1 MRQAHTLFS
10 VVLFILVQ
18 TFNKIL
24 RSFGYWQLIIVADNQ
39 LTGWKDLRH
48 GQFEKVRVVIRQAEV
63 RNKRNAKAD
72 TGKVNQQIVT
82 AEFDFGYQIQLALLA
97 DVVKKFAGHTALVQ
111 HQNRILQQ
119 FFKVQRMILQ
129 MFKVPVGNEDIL
141 EILDF
146 ADIAYGIHSRIRI
159 VGNNE
164 IHLTVFKKI
173 HALAGGTV
181 RDFDMD
187 IREMLMESLKIRNQ
201 VITADGV
208 AGTDTQLTAV

>member
-1 MRQAHTLFS
+1 MFS

-18 TFNKIL
+18 TFDKIL
-24 RSFGYWQLIIVADNQ
+24 RSFGYRQLVIVADNQ

-63 RNKRNAKAD
+63 RYERNARAD
-72 TGKVNQQIVT
+72 RGRDG
-82 AEFDFGYQIQLALLA
+82 EQIQLALLA

-146 ADIAYGIHSRIRI
+146 ADIAYGIHSRIWI